1 LFNVVSNNIKQIT
14 MSFKDKNILI
24 VGASSGIG
32 YSLAKKL
39 QEQGAKLI
47 LASRNKPDLSGDF
60 QYIKLDVLDMK
71 DELKELPEELHGL
84 AYCPGSINLKPFQ
97 SIKENEYINDFRL
110 NTVGAAMVI
119 QQSLKA
125 LKKSGGASIVL
136 FSTVAANTGLSFHA
150 SVASAKGALQ
160 GFGLSLAA
168 ELASKNIR
176 VNLVA
181 PSLTDTPMAKN
192 LLSTDEK
199 KEASNKRH
207 PIGRYGTAEDIANA
221 ATFLL
226 DSENSWITG
235 QIIGVD
241 GGMERIRNI

>member
-1 LFNVVSNNIKQIT
+1 
-14 MSFKDKNILI
+14 MSFENKNILI

-32 YSLAKKL
+32 LSLAQKL
-39 QEQGAKLI
+39 QKKGANLI

-71 DELKELPEELHGL
+71 DELKELPDTLHGL

-97 SIKENEYINDFRL
+97 SIKENDYINDFRL

-125 LKKSGGASIVL
+125 LKNAKGASIVL

-150 SVASAKGALQ
+150 SIASAKGALQ

-168 ELASKNIR
+168 ELAAKQIR
-176 VNLVA
+176 VNLIA
-181 PSLTDTPMAKN
+181 PSLTDTPLAEN
-192 LLSTDEK
+192 LLSNEDK

-207 PIGRYGTAEDIANA
+207 PIGRYGKAEDISNA
-221 ATFLL
+221 ASFLL

-235 QIIGVD
+235 QILGVD
-241 GGMERIRNI
+241 GGMEKIRNI

>member
-1 LFNVVSNNIKQIT
+1 

-32 YSLAKKL
+32 FSLAKKL
-39 QEQGAKLI
+39 QDKGANLI
-47 LASRNKPDLSGDF
+47 LASRNKPELSGDF
-60 QYIKLDVLDMK
+60 KFIQLDVMDMK
-71 DELKELPEELHGL
+71 DELKELPDTLHGL

-97 SIKENEYINDFRL
+97 SIKENDYINDFRL

-125 LKKSGGASIVL
+125 LKNAKGASIVL

-150 SVASAKGALQ
+150 SIASAKGALQ

-168 ELASKNIR
+168 ELAAKQIR
-176 VNLVA
+176 VNMVA

-207 PIGRYGTAEDIANA
+207 PIGRYGNPDDISNA

-235 QIIGVD
+235 QILGVD

>member
-1 LFNVVSNNIKQIT
+1 

-39 QEQGAKLI
+39 QEKGANLI

-97 SIKENEYINDFRL
+97 SIKENDYINDFRL

-125 LKKSGGASIVL
+125 LKKSGEASIVL

-207 PIGRYGTAEDIANA
+207 PIGRYGTAEDISNA

>member
-1 LFNVVSNNIKQIT
+1 
-14 MSFKDKNILI
+14 MSFENKNILI

-32 YSLAKKL
+32 FSLAKKL
-39 QEQGAKLI
+39 QEKGANLI

-71 DELKELPEELHGL
+71 DELKALPDTLHGL

-97 SIKENEYINDFRL
+97 SIKENDYINDFRL

-125 LKKSGGASIVL
+125 LRNAKGASIVL

-150 SVASAKGALQ
+150 SIASAKGALQ

-168 ELASKNIR
+168 ELASKQIR
-176 VNLVA
+176 VNMVA
-181 PSLTDTPMAKN
+181 PSLTDTPLAEN
-192 LLSTDEK
+192 LLSNDDK

-207 PIGRYGTAEDIANA
+207 PIGRYGKAEDISNA
-221 ATFLL
+221 ASFLL

-235 QIIGVD
+235 QILGVD

>member
-1 LFNVVSNNIKQIT
+1 MT
-14 MSFKDKNILI
+14 FKDKNILI

-32 YSLAKKL
+32 LSLAKNL
-39 QEQGAKLI
+39 QKKGAKLI
-47 LASRNKPDLSGDF
+47 LASRNKPDLSGDY

-71 DELKELPEELHGL
+71 DELKELPEILHGL

-97 SIKENEYINDFRL
+97 SIKENDYINDFRL

-125 LKKSGGASIVL
+125 LKNAKGASIVL

-150 SVASAKGALQ
+150 SIASAKGALQ

-168 ELASKNIR
+168 ELASKQIR
-176 VNLVA
+176 VNMIA
-181 PSLTDTPMAKN
+181 PSLTDTPLAEN
-192 LLSTDEK
+192 LLSSDEK

-207 PIGRYGTAEDIANA
+207 PIGRFGKPEDISNA
-221 ATFLL
+221 ASFLL
-226 DSENSWITG
+226 DSENNWITG

-241 GGMERIRNI
+241 GGMEKIRNI

>member
-1 LFNVVSNNIKQIT
+1 MVTLTELKQT
-14 MSFKDKNILI
+14 NMSFKDKNILI

-32 YSLAKKL
+32 FSLAKKL
-39 QEQGAKLI
+39 QDQGANLV
-47 LASRNKPDLSGDF
+47 LASRNKPELSGDF
-60 QYIKLDVLDMK
+60 QYIKLDVLDMN
-71 DELKELPEELHGL
+71 DELKDLPDTLHGL
-84 AYCPGSINLKPFQ
+84 VYCPGSINLKPFQ
-97 SIKENEYINDFRL
+97 SIKENDYIDDFRL

-125 LKKSGGASIVL
+125 LKNAKGASIVL

-150 SVASAKGALQ
+150 SIASAKGALQ

-168 ELASKNIR
+168 ELAGKQIR
-176 VNLVA
+176 VNMVA

-207 PIGRYGTAEDIANA
+207 PIGRYGTPEDISNA
-221 ATFLL
+221 ASFLL
-226 DSENSWITG
+226 DNENSWITG
-235 QIIGVD
+235 QVLGVD

>member
-1 LFNVVSNNIKQIT
+1 
-14 MSFKDKNILI
+14 MSFEDKNILI

-32 YSLAKKL
+32 LSLAKKL
-39 QEQGAKLI
+39 QDKGANLT
-47 LASRNKPDLSGDF
+47 LASRTKPDLSGDF
-60 QYIKLDVLDMK
+60 QFIELDVLDIK
-71 DELKELPEELHGL
+71 DELNELPDTLHGL

-97 SIKENEYINDFRL
+97 SIKENDYLNDFRL
-110 NTVGAAMVI
+110 NTVGAALVI
-119 QQSLKA
+119 QKSLKS
-125 LKKSGGASIVL
+125 LKNAKGSSIVL

-150 SVASAKGALQ
+150 SIAAAKGALQ

-168 ELASKNIR
+168 ELASKKIR

-181 PSLTDTPMAKN
+181 PSLTDTPLAKN

-199 KEASNKRH
+199 KEASDKRH
-207 PIGRYGTAEDIANA
+207 PIGRYGKAEDISNA
-221 ATFLL
+221 AEFLL

>member
-1 LFNVVSNNIKQIT
+1 
-14 MSFKDKNILI
+14 MSFENKNILI

-32 YSLAKKL
+32 LSLAKKL
-39 QEQGAKLI
+39 QEKGANLI
-47 LASRNKPDLSGDF
+47 LASRNKPDLDGDF
-60 QYIKLDVLDMK
+60 QYIKLDVLDMN
-71 DELKELPEELHGL
+71 DELKDLPDTLHGL

-97 SIKENEYINDFRL
+97 SIKENDYINDFRL

-125 LKKSGGASIVL
+125 LRNAKGSSIVL

-150 SVASAKGALQ
+150 SIASAKGALQ

-168 ELASKNIR
+168 ELASKQIR
-176 VNLVA
+176 VNMIA
-181 PSLTDTPMAKN
+181 PSLTDTPLAEN
-192 LLSTDEK
+192 LLSNDDK

-207 PIGRYGTAEDIANA
+207 PIGRYGKAEDISNA

-235 QIIGVD
+235 QILGVD
-241 GGMERIRNI
+241 GGMEKIRNI

>member
-1 LFNVVSNNIKQIT
+1 

-32 YSLAKKL
+32 LSLAKKL
-39 QEQGAKLI
+39 QGQGANLI
-47 LASRNKPDLSGDF
+47 LASRNKPQLSGEF

-71 DELKELPEELHGL
+71 DELKELPDTLHGL

-97 SIKENEYINDFRL
+97 SIKENDYINDFRL

-125 LKKSGGASIVL
+125 LKNAKGASVVL
-136 FSTVAANTGLSFHA
+136 FSTVAANTGLSFH
-150 SVASAKGALQ
+150 SSIASAKGALQ
-160 GFGLSLAA
+160 GFGLSIAA
-168 ELASKNIR
+168 ELAAKQIR
-176 VNLVA
+176 VNMVA
-181 PSLTDTPMAKN
+181 PSLTDTPLAEN
-192 LLSTDEK
+192 LLSSDDK

-207 PIGRYGTAEDIANA
+207 PIGRYGTAEDISNA
-221 ATFLL
+221 ASFLL
-226 DSENSWITG
+226 DGENSWITG
-235 QIIGVD
+235 QVLGVD

>member
-1 LFNVVSNNIKQIT
+1 

-32 YSLAKKL
+32 YSLAKRL
-39 QEQGAKLI
+39 QDKGANLI

-97 SIKENEYINDFRL
+97 SIKENDYINDFRL

-125 LKKSGGASIVL
+125 LKKSGEASIVL

-207 PIGRYGTAEDIANA
+207 PIGRYGTAEDISNA

-226 DSENSWITG
+226 DNENSWITG
-235 QIIGVD
+235 QIVGVD

>member
-1 LFNVVSNNIKQIT
+1 

-32 YSLAKKL
+32 LSLAKKL
-39 QEQGAKLI
+39 KKEGANLI

-60 QYIKLDVLDMK
+60 HYIQLDVLDMK
-71 DELKELPEELHGL
+71 DELKQLPDTLHGL

-97 SIKENEYINDFRL
+97 SIKENDYINDFRL

-125 LKKSGGASIVL
+125 LKNAKGASVVL

-150 SVASAKGALQ
+150 SIASAKGALQ
-160 GFGLSLAA
+160 GFGLSIAA
-168 ELASKNIR
+168 ELASKQIR
-176 VNLVA
+176 VNMVA
-181 PSLTDTPMAKN
+181 PSLTDTPLAEN
-192 LLSTDEK
+192 LLSNDEK

-207 PIGRYGTAEDIANA
+207 PIGRFGKPEDISNA
-221 ATFLL
+221 ACFLL

>member
-1 LFNVVSNNIKQIT
+1 
-14 MSFKDKNILI
+14 MSFEDKNILI

-32 YSLAKKL
+32 LSLAKKL
-39 QEQGAKLI
+39 QDKGANLI
-47 LASRNKPDLSGDF
+47 LASRTKPDLSGDF
-60 QYIKLDVLDMK
+60 QFIELDVLDIK
-71 DELKELPEELHGL
+71 DELNELPDTLHGL

-97 SIKENEYINDFRL
+97 SIKENDYLNDFRL
-110 NTVGAAMVI
+110 NTVGAALVI
-119 QQSLKA
+119 QKSLKS
-125 LKKSGGASIVL
+125 LKNAKGSSIVL

-150 SVASAKGALQ
+150 SIAAAKGALQ

-168 ELASKNIR
+168 ELASKKIR

-181 PSLTDTPMAKN
+181 PSLTDTPLAKN

-199 KEASNKRH
+199 KEASDKRH
-207 PIGRYGTAEDIANA
+207 PIGRYGKAEDISNA
-221 ATFLL
+221 AEFLL

>member
-1 LFNVVSNNIKQIT
+1 

>member
-1 LFNVVSNNIKQIT
+1 
-14 MSFKDKNILI
+14 MSFKDRNILI

-32 YSLAKKL
+32 YSLAKRL
-39 QEQGAKLI
+39 QAEGANLI
-47 LASRNKPDLSGDF
+47 LASRNKPDISGDF

-71 DELKELPEELHGL
+71 DELKELPDELHGL

-97 SIKENEYINDFRL
+97 SIKENDFINDFRL

-119 QQSLKA
+119 QQSLKS
-125 LKKSGGASIVL
+125 LKKANGASIVL

-150 SVASAKGALQ
+150 SIASAKGALQ

-168 ELASKNIR
+168 ELASKDIR

-207 PIGRYGTAEDIANA
+207 PIGRYGTPEDISNA
-221 ATFLL
+221 AKFLL

-241 GGMERIRNI
+241 GGMEKIRNI

>member
-1 LFNVVSNNIKQIT
+1 

-32 YSLAKKL
+32 LSLAKKL
-39 QEQGAKLI
+39 HSEGANLI
-47 LASRNKPDLSGDF
+47 LASRNKPELTGDF
-60 QYIKLDVLDMK
+60 QYIELDVLDMK
-71 DELKELPEELHGL
+71 DELKELPDALHGL

-97 SIKENEYINDFRL
+97 SIKENDYINDFRL

-125 LKKSGGASIVL
+125 LKNAKGASIVL

-150 SVASAKGALQ
+150 SIASAKGALQ

-168 ELASKNIR
+168 ELASKQIR
-176 VNLVA
+176 VNLIA
-181 PSLTDTPMAKN
+181 PSLTDTPLAEN
-192 LLSTDEK
+192 LLSNDDK

-207 PIGRYGTAEDIANA
+207 PIGRYGKAEDISNA
-221 ATFLL
+221 ASFLL

-235 QIIGVD
+235 QILGVD

>member
-1 LFNVVSNNIKQIT
+1 

-39 QEQGAKLI
+39 QEKGANLI

-97 SIKENEYINDFRL
+97 SIKENDYINDFRL

-125 LKKSGGASIVL
+125 LKKSGEASIVL

-168 ELASKNIR
+168 ELANKNIR

-207 PIGRYGTAEDIANA
+207 PIGRYGTAEDISNA

>member
-1 LFNVVSNNIKQIT
+1 
-14 MSFKDKNILI
+14 M
-24 VGASSGIG
+24 GASSGIG
-32 YSLAKKL
+32 LSLAKKL
-39 QEQGAKLI
+39 QEKGANLI
-47 LASRNKPDLSGDF
+47 LASRNKPDLDGDF
-60 QYIKLDVLDMK
+60 QYIKLDVLDMN
-71 DELKELPEELHGL
+71 DELKDLPDTLHGL

-97 SIKENEYINDFRL
+97 SIKENDYINDFRL

-125 LKKSGGASIVL
+125 LRNAKGSSIVL

-150 SVASAKGALQ
+150 SIASAKGALQ

-168 ELASKNIR
+168 ELASKQIR
-176 VNLVA
+176 VNMIA
-181 PSLTDTPMAKN
+181 PSLTDTPLAEN
-192 LLSTDEK
+192 LLSNDDK

-207 PIGRYGTAEDIANA
+207 PIGRYGKAEDISNA

-235 QIIGVD
+235 QILGVD
-241 GGMERIRNI
+241 GGMEKIRNI